1 MLTNS
6 ALLEG
11 ELEEEESRGPG
22 VQFLTRIIHALS
34 KRRVGSAALT
44 RRYARG
50 PRKHSR
56 ALC

>member
-50 PRKHSR
+50 P
-56 ALC
+56 AEA